1 MPLCGPTCKIARF
14 QAKLKFPSWTRVWQ
28 YTCWEEFMAGPI
40 GPIDED
46 LLGNNLGQIS
56 VLKRGKADVIEK
68 KNIFLEHVNLGEY
81 EL

>member
-1 MPLCGPTCKIARF
+1 MKDSLDKI
-14 QAKLKFPSWTRVWQ
+14 QE

-56 VLKRGKADVIEK
+56 VLKREKADVIEK

>member
-1 MPLCGPTCKIARF
+1 
-14 QAKLKFPSWTRVWQ
+14 
-28 YTCWEEFMAGPI
+28 MAGPI

-56 VLKRGKADVIEK
+56 VLKREKADVIEK